1 MKVHDRYRRPI
12 GLPVEMTLYE
22 IPESIIRNLSMTD
35 QLPKGTGRGWTTMT
49 KDQAAAL
56 QAEWKKQIDPLPCE
70 HITLELE
77 NNTATGYLTRAYY
90 CITCGESIPRP

>member
-1 MKVHDRYRRPI
+1 
-12 GLPVEMTLYE
+12 
-22 IPESIIRNLSMTD
+22 MTD